1 MKSNYRYIVKAFMA
15 MAVIAGTTSC
25 DDFLDREPMSSI
37 SPETYYSTAAQL
49 EANLNDE
56 YPNVLPSFGQWTYGI
71 FGEDKGTDNQIEV
84 NANDRYTQ
92 DRWKV
97 PHSESDNWKFER
109 IYRINFFLSEALP
122 KFGEDMS
129 GSQNTISGSVATIK
143 HYIGEMYFLRA
154 YEYFKKLQLFG
165 DFPIIDQPL
174 ADEMEAL
181 REASKRFPRNEV
193 ARFIISD
200 LDKAYAYMSDVDM
213 ATTRINK
220 DAAMLVKSRVALFEA
235 TWLQNFKG
243 TAFVPG
249 GEGWPGASLH
259 NNYQYPSGNL
269 DNEVKYF
276 LEQAVEASKLVADKY
291 KGNLTENTGVLQQS
305 ADDPSNPYFDMFAQ
319 EDLSDVKEVLLWRQY
334 ARGLSTHN
342 INAAAGRGNY
352 RIGLTRGFVQNF
364 LMKDGTPVYAHGSY
378 ADGDGYY
385 MGDKTVA
392 DVRVNR
398 DPRLSIFLKEP
409 GQKNI
414 LLMLII
420 MKVRKL

>member
-154 YEYFKKLQLFG
+154 YEYFKKLQLSATSRLSTNRLPMRWKLSVKPANVFRVMKWHVSS
-165 DFPIIDQPL
+165 FPI
-174 ADEMEAL
+174 
-181 REASKRFPRNEV
+181 
-193 ARFIISD
+193 
-200 LDKAYAYMSDVDM
+200 
-213 ATTRINK
+213 
-220 DAAMLVKSRVALFEA
+220 
-235 TWLQNFKG
+235 
-243 TAFVPG
+243 
-249 GEGWPGASLH
+249 
-259 NNYQYPSGNL
+259 
-269 DNEVKYF
+269 
-276 LEQAVEASKLVADKY
+276 
-291 KGNLTENTGVLQQS
+291 
-305 ADDPSNPYFDMFAQ
+305 
-319 EDLSDVKEVLLWRQY
+319 
-334 ARGLSTHN
+334 
-342 INAAAGRGNY
+342 
-352 RIGLTRGFVQNF
+352 LTR
-364 LMKDGTPVYAHGSY
+364 LMP
-378 ADGDGYY
+378 
-385 MGDKTVA
+385 
-392 DVRVNR
+392 
-398 DPRLSIFLKEP
+398 I
-409 GQKNI
+409 
-414 LLMLII
+414 
-420 MKVRKL
+420 

>member
-1 MKSNYRYIVKAFMA
+1 M
-15 MAVIAGTTSC
+15 
-25 DDFLDREPMSSI
+25 
-37 SPETYYSTAAQL
+37 

-200 LDKAYAYMSDVDM
+200 LDKAFFS
-213 ATTRINK
+213 
-220 DAAMLVKSRVALFEA
+220 SRRR
-235 TWLQNFKG
+235 
-243 TAFVPG
+243 
-249 GEGWPGASLH
+249 H
-259 NNYQYPSGNL
+259 
-269 DNEVKYF
+269 
-276 LEQAVEASKLVADKY
+276 
-291 KGNLTENTGVLQQS
+291 TG
-305 ADDPSNPYFDMFAQ
+305 Y
-319 EDLSDVKEVLLWRQY
+319 
-334 ARGLSTHN
+334 
-342 INAAAGRGNY
+342 
-352 RIGLTRGFVQNF
+352 
-364 LMKDGTPVYAHGSY
+364 
-378 ADGDGYY
+378 
-385 MGDKTVA
+385 
-392 DVRVNR
+392 
-398 DPRLSIFLKEP
+398 
-409 GQKNI
+409 
-414 LLMLII
+414 
-420 MKVRKL
+420 

>member
-15 MAVIAGTTSC
+15 MAVIAGTTSF

-154 YEYFKKLQLFG
+154 YEYFKKLSCSATSRLSTNRLPMRWKLSVKPANVFRVMKWHVSS
-165 DFPIIDQPL
+165 FPI
-174 ADEMEAL
+174 
-181 REASKRFPRNEV
+181 
-193 ARFIISD
+193 
-200 LDKAYAYMSDVDM
+200 
-213 ATTRINK
+213 
-220 DAAMLVKSRVALFEA
+220 
-235 TWLQNFKG
+235 
-243 TAFVPG
+243 
-249 GEGWPGASLH
+249 
-259 NNYQYPSGNL
+259 
-269 DNEVKYF
+269 
-276 LEQAVEASKLVADKY
+276 
-291 KGNLTENTGVLQQS
+291 
-305 ADDPSNPYFDMFAQ
+305 
-319 EDLSDVKEVLLWRQY
+319 
-334 ARGLSTHN
+334 
-342 INAAAGRGNY
+342 
-352 RIGLTRGFVQNF
+352 LTR
-364 LMKDGTPVYAHGSY
+364 LMP
-378 ADGDGYY
+378 
-385 MGDKTVA
+385 
-392 DVRVNR
+392 
-398 DPRLSIFLKEP
+398 I
-409 GQKNI
+409 
-414 LLMLII
+414 
-420 MKVRKL
+420 

>member
-122 KFGEDMS
+122 KFGEDMI

-165 DFPIIDQPL
+165 DFPIINQPL

-193 ARFIISD
+193 ARFILQD
-200 LDKAYAYMSDVDM
+200 LDSAY
-213 ATTRINK
+213 
-220 DAAMLVKSRVALFEA
+220 
-235 TWLQNFKG
+235 
-243 TAFVPG
+243 
-249 GEGWPGASLH
+249 
-259 NNYQYPSGNL
+259 
-269 DNEVKYF
+269 
-276 LEQAVEASKLVADKY
+276 
-291 KGNLTENTGVLQQS
+291 
-305 ADDPSNPYFDMFAQ
+305 
-319 EDLSDVKEVLLWRQY
+319 
-334 ARGLSTHN
+334 
-342 INAAAGRGNY
+342 
-352 RIGLTRGFVQNF
+352 
-364 LMKDGTPVYAHGSY
+364 
-378 ADGDGYY
+378 YY
-385 MGDKTVA
+385 MKETPPMT
-392 DVRVNR
+392 NR
-398 DPRLSIFLKEP
+398 LTKDCAALLKRLMPI
-409 GQKNI
+409 
-414 LLMLII
+414 
-420 MKVRKL
+420 